1 MMLKHPAETTMQ
13 RVTIT
18 LDDDLMADL
27 DRIIDVCGEIRDE
40 VGMA

>member
-1 MMLKHPAETTMQ
+1 MMMSAGWEMAMQ

-27 DRIIDVCGEIRDE
+27 DRGLFQP
-40 VGMA
+40 